1 MFNLQRQR
9 LLVIAPHP
17 DDEVLGCG
25 GLMYKIKQN
34 KGNVY
39 VLFLTVGGTQDFSQ
53 KGRSSIKEREREI
66 KHVAKYLHIDEYAI
80 AFPGDQYH
88 LKLDMLGQ
96 YQLIQHIER
105 ISPVSLERVKPTIV
119 LIPSP
124 YSYNQD
130 HVIAATAAH
139 TSLRPTEPLT
149 KHFVSNVLAFEV
161 PADGWTLHEA
171 RQPNFFLP
179 LTPKEIKIKS
189 KALRL
194 YSSQYRPPLNPRSPE
209 AIETLAALRGTQCQS
224 PYAEAYHVYRIV
236 LH

>member
-1 MFNLQRQR
+1 MFSLQKQR

-25 GLMYKIKQN
+25 GLIQKIKQN
-34 KGNVY
+34 KGHVY
-39 VLFLTVGGTQDFSQ
+39 VLFLTVGDTQDFSQ

-66 KHVAKYLHIDEYAI
+66 KRVAKYLNIDEYAI

-88 LKLDMLGQ
+88 LKLELLGRHQLMQ
-96 YQLIQHIER
+96 YIER
-105 ISPVSLERVKPTIV
+105 TSPVSLERVKPTIV

-149 KHFVSNVLAFEV
+149 KHFVRNVLAFEV
-161 PADGWTLHEA
+161 PSDAWSL
-171 RQPNFFLP
+171 QKQQPPNFFLP

-224 PYAEAYHVYRIV
+224 PYAEAYHVYRITV
-236 LH
+236 